1 MGRESANRQ
10 RPKDLAELIGFV
22 KLIDLLEGSHNRA
35 FRETDRG
42 FRSPLVVHEREC
54 GRRLL
59 DAVAAGVLVDV
70 DRGSGGDGGVAE
82 HASDLRVHRID
93 RFDQCTQRCR

>member
-42 FRSPLVVHEREC
+42 FRSPSLKLRSIA
-54 GRRLL
+54 GG
-59 DAVAAGVLVDV
+59 AVD
-70 DRGSGGDGGVAE
+70 
-82 HASDLRVHRID
+82 HDL
-93 RFDQCTQRCR
+93 